1 MKLGDTGE
9 AFFVEEVEE
18 DEEEFPAH
26 LATSP
31 LPGET
36 NAEDLAREMEQLTSL
51 TESSGLPADFH
62 PYSDGEMSPLECGS
76 PQESSKHLNQRPSTP
91 LSDSEYEMTSKEATS
106 EAPEKDRV
114 SWLWGEMPH
123 VPSASHTR
131 KPSTVKEI
139 DETECVIPMEQEDNS
154 APDTH
159 VIQMQSDDD
168 HANVDNEVNIDSMEN
183 VGNMIDVAIEGMDDV
198 QEMSDEK
205 SEKKKEEK
213 DHDSNYCS
221 GEEAAASP
229 LQPASPKSPE
239 ASSPPENPPI
249 QDENNRTH
257 RQKRRRKKHK
267 KNLRLTSDQIANL
280 NLLEGPN
287 DAVFSVTTAY
297 QGTTKCKCQIYLWN
311 FDDKI
316 VISDI
321 DGTITKSDVLGH
333 ILPMIGNAWAQSGVT
348 NLFNKIYENGY
359 RFIYLSA
366 RAIGQA
372 GTTRD
377 YLRSVRQGDVY
388 LPDGPLFLSPTSL
401 ISAFH
406 REVIEKKPEE
416 FKISCLKDI
425 QALFPSNPFYAGFGN
440 RINDTWAYR
449 AVGIHLSRI
458 FTVNHKGELKLELI
472 QTFQSSYTRLS
483 DVVDQMFPPLEYT
496 SKNDFL
502 SEFSSFNYWR
512 EPIPMVSDE
521 DELVA
526 LLTQSK
532 PTKQSNKAS
541 SPKA

>member
-18 DEEEFPAH
+18 EEDEFPAH

-31 LPGET
+31 FPDET
-36 NAEDLAREMEQLTSL
+36 NPEDLAREMEQLTALSQVDQGN
-51 TESSGLPADFH
+51 GLPVDFH

-76 PQESSKHLNQRPSTP
+76 PQDTSKHLIQRPSTP
-91 LSDSEYEMTSKEATS
+91 LSDSEYAMTSKDTIVDVSAS
-106 EAPEKDRV
+106 DRV

-123 VPSASHTR
+123 VPTPSR
-131 KPSTVKEI
+131 KSSNPAIHEC
-139 DETECVIPMEQEDNS
+139 DEGPESPTCVVPMELPSKDAQQRD
-154 APDTH
+154 AH
-159 VIQMQSDDD
+159 VIDMESD
-168 HANVDNEVNIDSMEN
+168 NIDREGNLDSIDN
-183 VGNMIDVAIEGMDDV
+183 VGNMIDVAIEGLDDAPIDV
-198 QEMSDEK
+198 TQNNSNQQSNDDRKIISAEPEDK
-205 SEKKKEEK
+205 K

-221 GEEAAASP
+221 GGEE
-229 LQPASPKSPE
+229 PASPPD
-239 ASSPPENPPI
+239 ASSPPETTSPGDDI
-249 QDENNRTH
+249 SHDLRH

-267 KNLRLTSDQIANL
+267 KNLRLTSDQITSL

-297 QGTTKCKCQIYLWN
+297 QGTTRCKCQIYLWN

-406 REVIEKKPEE
+406 WEVIEKNPEE

-449 AVGIHLSRI
+449 AVNIHLSRI

-472 QTFQSSYTRLS
+472 QTFQSS
-483 DVVDQMFPPLEYT
+483 
-496 SKNDFL
+496 
-502 SEFSSFNYWR
+502 
-512 EPIPMVSDE
+512 
-521 DELVA
+521 
-526 LLTQSK
+526 
-532 PTKQSNKAS
+532 
-541 SPKA
+541 